1 MSPTTMAFALDRI
14 FGTRAP
20 RLYPHLPRTVRAVL
34 LEHDVP
40 AADTHEAADA
50 IQMAAHVCDALAA
63 HADPS
68 DIYTVALFRQA
79 AKELHHISKP

>member
-1 MSPTTMAFALDRI
+1 MSPATMAFALDRI

-40 AADTHEAADA
+40 AADTHETADA
-50 IQMAAHVCDALAA
+50 IEMAALVCDSLAA
-63 HADPS
+63 HADPM
-68 DIYTVALFRQA
+68 DLYVRALFQQA
-79 AKELHHISKP
+79 AKELHHIAHP

>member
-1 MSPTTMAFALDRI
+1 MKSLIHRI
-14 FGTRAP
+14 FKTRAP

-34 LEHDVP
+34 LKYDVP
-40 AADTHEAADA
+40 TADTRETADA

-68 DIYTVALFRQA
+68 DLYTRALFQQA
-79 AKELHHISKP
+79 AKELHLIASPQ

>member
-1 MSPTTMAFALDRI
+1 MSPATMAFALDLI
-14 FGTRAP
+14 FKRP
-20 RLYPHLPRTVRAVL
+20 VPKLYPHLPRTVRAVL